1 MTEAGSTESLWP
13 KTLQCY
19 DVTMPSPAENLALDE
34 VLLTTINAD
43 PTKAILRF
51 WQPTDY
57 CVVLGRSN
65 RAESEVNLD
74 ECRATQ
80 VPVLRRVSGGGAVVI
95 GPGCLCYSLVIPFS
109 GKLRSLDV
117 TKMTAELMSRTA
129 IGLTSIRT
137 RIDVRGVS
145 DLVADSRKVSG
156 NAQRRLQNAFIHHGT
171 LLFDFDIT
179 QIERLLSHPTK
190 EPEYRESRR
199 HRDFVTNLVT
209 TPDELKANLRQSWN
223 AVEEAC
229 PAELARSAS
238 ELAASKYSDPEWLV
252 LG

>member
-13 KTLQCY
+13 EVLKCY
-19 DVTMPSPAENLALDE
+19 DITMQSPAENLALDE
-34 VLLTTINAD
+34 VLLTSVDAD
-43 PTKAILRF
+43 PSLAILRF
-51 WQPTDY
+51 WQPKDY

-74 ECRATQ
+74 ECRAMQ

-95 GPGCLCYSLVIPFS
+95 GPGCLCYSLIIPFS
-109 GKLRSLDV
+109 EKLRSLDV
-117 TKMTAELMSRTA
+117 TKMTKELMSRTA
-129 IGLTSIRT
+129 IGLTSIRS

-171 LLFDFDIT
+171 LLFDFDISR
-179 QIERLLSHPTK
+179 IERLLSHPTK
-190 EPEYRESRR
+190 EPEYRESRP

-209 TPDELKANLRQSWN
+209 TPEELKANLRQSWN
-223 AVEEAC
+223 ATEATC
-229 PAELARSAS
+229 PTELSRAAT
-238 ELAASKYSDPEWLV
+238 ELAASKYRDPEWLV